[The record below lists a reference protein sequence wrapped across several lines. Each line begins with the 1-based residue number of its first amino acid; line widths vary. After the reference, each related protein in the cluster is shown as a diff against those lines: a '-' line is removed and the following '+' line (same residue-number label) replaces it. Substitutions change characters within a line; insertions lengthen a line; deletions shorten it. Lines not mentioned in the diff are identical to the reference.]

1 MMNIKLTACL
11 QGKITADQA
20 RDNMV
25 AAVAKRR
32 RPSVM

>member
-1 MMNIKLTACL
+1 MMNIKLTAGL
-11 QGKITADQA
+11 QVKSTVEQA